1 MKFPL
6 PHALVSGNT
15 CSSTGYEKAH
25 GIHSKASVDSR
36 LCQTYKH
43 YYVTFDSC
51 IGCLRGIRV
60 THFRPQYLSLSSNCI
75 KMINTLHLLVTFTQ
89 DKCYTE
95 YSQGENDLKFI
106 DVARV
111 ISFKGKAAKLILQ
124 IKDEVYSSSANLLI
138 NRVILSSE
146 V

>member
-1 MKFPL
+1 
-6 PHALVSGNT
+6 
-15 CSSTGYEKAH
+15 
-25 GIHSKASVDSR
+25 
-36 LCQTYKH
+36 
-43 YYVTFDSC
+43 
-51 IGCLRGIRV
+51 
-60 THFRPQYLSLSSNCI
+60 
-75 KMINTLHLLVTFTQ
+75 MINTLHLLVTFTQ